1 MTWYHGEMQDS
12 EYSGIERELKARPG
26 FKQLHV
32 VIIITHLFGGVSFIC
47 PDATSAITSHT
58 LSHILTHF
66 STHTTLHTTQTRQTP
81 GTSIYSLAMVTTVV
95 FL

>member
-1 MTWYHGEMQDS
+1 MAWHHGEMQDS
-12 EYSGIERELKARPG
+12 EYSGIERELKARPR

-32 VIIITHLFGGVSFIC
+32 VIIITHLFGGVFQ
-47 PDATSAITSHT
+47 DATSAITSRT

-66 STHTTLHTTQTRQTP
+66 FIHTTLHTTQTRQTP
-81 GTSIYSLAMVTTVV
+81 GTGIYSLAMVTTFV